1 MNEKIKELYQQAV
14 MHGFNNRFTET
25 PGMAIKPLQEV
36 FVEKFAELIVDECIK
51 QIIEKGTDWVDF
63 APSQTGVRPEV
74 WAMAQHIK
82 KHFGE

>member
-1 MNEKIKELYQQAV
+1 MNQIIEELADEA
-14 MHGFNNRFTET
+14 G
-25 PGMAIKPLQEV
+25 
-36 FVEKFAELIVDECIK
+36 FVESWFSESGDDCEKEIKKFAKLIVDECIK

-82 KHFGE
+82 NHFGVNK